1 VKRRSRARQRGSP
14 KTNEATAARFRRERD
29 EALEQQAAVAEVLRV
44 ISSSPGELGPVFDVI
59 LERAARLCRAAFGS
73 LLLKESKV
81 FRRVAVHN
89 PPPLFAEFHK
99 KTPNCSAAADPRAEN
114 TYRNKSTGSCCGRRG
129 DGYRQHYRQVC
140 GRAHASDRSYA

>member
-1 VKRRSRARQRGSP
+1 LAGI
-14 KTNEATAARFRRERD
+14 
-29 EALEQQAAVAEVLRV
+29 AAVAEVLRV

-59 LERAARLCRAAFGS
+59 LESAARLCRAAFGS

-99 KTPNCSAAADPRAEN
+99 KTQLFSRSRSA
-114 TYRNKSTGSCCGRRG
+114 S
-129 DGYRQHYRQVC
+129 
-140 GRAHASDRSYA
+140 